1 MFEKKS
7 NEVKKI
13 TNSQK
18 FEKVITKLKKKNLT
32 FFNQLVNQMEKA
44 VRIPNIGKPLRYTL
58 KNRRRLHVGSFV
70 LIYEF
75 YNGELRFIDFDH
87 HDKIYKK
94 Y

>member
-1 MFEKKS
+1 MFEEKS
-7 NEVKKI
+7 SEVKKV

-32 FFNQLVNQMEKA
+32 FFNQLVSQMEKA

-70 LIYEF
+70 LVYEF